1 MTIKQSTG
9 VSAEFGYYP
18 YPIEI
23 NNERFSIQTL
33 SNFNEVLAI
42 VKEDPNVLNG
52 WIYPGAKQNRCINGK
67 ITNLPYSCR
76 VFGMH
81 KTHVLTLHGSRNLED
96 LDFVVWCLSF
106 FTGMRLTTTEAGFL
120 DATTVK
126 PGKLVDFVLNYTSL
140 EDAIHLAIDY
150 LESER
155 NNFRATKRVTAVINS
170 LFLAQLPQNLAFER
184 FQYLYMALDTCFVLI
199 QNKELRELQDK
210 KPKKTHITHT
220 ERLQWMCEKFSIPV
234 PNWAVISERK
244 SEISLIRNDTMH
256 EAIFFDEP
264 LGFAI
269 YGGNQ
274 NKGNNGNVIL
284 QMQHLI
290 CRLLVAILGKPEAE
304 YVKTRVDSRQIQG
317 LILRA

>member
-1 MTIKQSTG
+1 MTIKQSIG

-18 YPIEI
+18 EHIEI
-23 NNERFSIQTL
+23 ENERFSIQTL
-33 SNFNEVLAI
+33 SNFNEVIAI
-42 VKEDPNVLNG
+42 VKEDPNVHNG
-52 WIYPGAKQNRCINGK
+52 WIYPGAQQNIDFNGK
-67 ITNLPYSCR
+67 ITDRPYSCR
-76 VFGMH
+76 VFGMY
-81 KTHVLTLHGSRNLED
+81 KTHVLTLHGSSNLED
-96 LDFVVWCLSF
+96 LDFAVWCISF

-126 PGKLVDFVLNYTSL
+126 PGKLVDFVLSYTSL
-140 EDAIHLAIDY
+140 EDAIHLAMDY

-155 NNFRATKRVTAVINS
+155 NNFRAIKRVTAVINS

-184 FQYLYMALDTCFVLI
+184 FQYLYMALDSCFVLI
-199 QNKELRELQDK
+199 QNKELQDK
-210 KPKKTHITHT
+210 KLKKTYITHT

-274 NKGNNGNVIL
+274 NNGNNSNVIL

-290 CRLLVAILGKPEAE
+290 CRLLVAILGKPEVD
-304 YVKTRVDSRQIQG
+304 YVKTRVESRQIQG
-317 LILRA
+317 LNLLDTK